1 LQPEPGKTIVEKEAI
16 HPYRWAAVYAAFLII
31 GIGGFLVAK
40 DLRHKDSQIQSSRVE
55 SCIRNYGAFNQVFAR
70 FFPPPAKRT
79 KRQQRDLN
87 KLHSTVRQLQSRC
100 AEQIKLDKEG

>member
-1 LQPEPGKTIVEKEAI
+1 LQPEPGKTVVEKEAI
-16 HPYRWAAVYAAFLII
+16 HPYRWAGVYAAFLLI

-55 SCIRNYGAFNQVFAR
+55 SCIRNYGSFNQVFAP
-70 FFPPPAKRT
+70 FFPPPGKRT
-79 KRQQRDLN
+79 KEQQDNLD
-87 KLHSTVRQLQSRC
+87 KLHATVKKLQSRC